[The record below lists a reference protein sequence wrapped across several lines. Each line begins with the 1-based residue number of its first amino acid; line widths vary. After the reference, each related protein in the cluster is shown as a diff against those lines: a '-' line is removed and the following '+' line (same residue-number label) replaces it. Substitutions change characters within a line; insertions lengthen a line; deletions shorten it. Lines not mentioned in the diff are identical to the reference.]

1 MKLCV
6 KYRLN
11 STLEQEE
18 CLKKL
23 AFYATKLYNT
33 DNWMRREQW
42 DKTGKIPSWYD
53 QKKTLKD
60 NHWYKLLPSQTAQA
74 VVKNLQ
80 DNYVSWFKLR
90 KADEDARPPMFRKKD
105 RLSPLT
111 FYQQFSIS
119 DGEIALSMS
128 RKFKKENGIDKLT
141 FEIKMWRDI
150 KGMPKMCNVLYQNGK
165 WMAHIVY
172 EIPERRLKE
181 YPDIMAVDVGIINL
195 MATVDTNGQSKIYSG
210 GQALAVQH
218 YFNKETAKVQSKT
231 MEQHDKKGCKSV
243 TRMHRRKKTQI
254 SQIIHTA
261 TKKVIEQ
268 AERNKIG
275 TIVVGDIKNIRK
287 DKNWGKRGN
296 QKLHSWGFA
305 KLLIQIEYKAKLS
318 GIRFVKVSERDTSK
332 TCSVCGLVRKSNRK
346 HRGLYR
352 CKCGNEMNADV
363 NGALNILKR
372 YLRENNISRSI
383 GSVAG
388 PLIWRSTNV
397 VPS

>member
-11 STLEQEE
+11 PTPEQEE
-18 CLKKL
+18 CLRTL
-23 AFYATKLYNT
+23 AFYGTKLYNT

-42 DKTGKIPSWYD
+42 DKTGKIPNWYD

-74 VVKNLQ
+74 AIKNLQ

-90 KADEDARPPMFRKKD
+90 KVDKDARPPMFRRKD

-119 DGEIALSMS
+119 NGEIAFSMS
-128 RKFKKENGIDKLT
+128 RKFKKENGIGKLI
-141 FEIKMWRDI
+141 FKVEMWRDV
-150 KGMPKMCNVLYQNGK
+150 KGIPKMCNVLYQNGK
-165 WMAHIVY
+165 WMAHVVY
-172 EIPERRLKE
+172 EIPEKPLRE
-181 YPDIMAVDVGIINL
+181 YPDIMAVDIGIINL

-218 YFNKETAKVQSKT
+218 YFNKEMAKVQSKT

-275 TIVVGDIKNIRK
+275 MIVVGDIKNIRK

-305 KLLIQIEYKAKLS
+305 KLLTQIEYKAKLS

-332 TCSVCGLVRKSNRK
+332 ICSVCGLIRKSNRK

-372 YLRENNISRSI
+372 YLQENNISRSI
-383 GSVAG
+383 GSVAD

-397 VPS
+397 APS